1 MDCLQY
7 VYQRQGVEHFVI
19 LWMRKNTEKV
29 ACNVVGDV
37 LALLMV
43 FSKNEKIIVNQS
55 LEQ

>member
-1 MDCLQY
+1 M
-7 VYQRQGVEHFVI
+7 I

-37 LALLMV
+37 LALLLV
-43 FSKNEKIIVNQS
+43 FSKNEQIIVNQS